1 VLHRVLRIRQGA
13 EHVAAEGEQ
22 GSVVAVEERF
32 ESSLGARAN
41 VRHQAFVRG
50 QSQQGDRQHLPVD
63 NGSVGAHDRI
73 SIRHWWPCVAYPER

>member
-50 QSQQGDRQHLPVD
+50 QSQQGDR
-63 NGSVGAHDRI
+63 
-73 SIRHWWPCVAYPER
+73 